1 MPDVAGEGMIDEAA
15 QLKIEE
21 FIKKAIDEA
30 VKDEKRKRKQQ
41 IRHNTQV
48 LMESY
53 IEMKKHIEN
62 AISEAEEME
71 DDAFQIFKSENAHLE
86 SIRRSKLKTALMIA
100 NIDKAMEELKKEQE
114 EIGTLYKYEAFK
126 MHYVDGISWEE
137 ISDRLNCGKN
147 TPARWSKDMIRKMS
161 VKLFGIDGIE
171 KW

>member
-1 MPDVAGEGMIDEAA
+1 MIDETT
-15 QLKIEE
+15 QLEIEE
-21 FIKKAIDEA
+21 TVKRAIAEA
-30 VKDEKRKRKQQ
+30 VKDEKKQRRQQ
-41 IRHNTQV
+41 ILYNTRI

-53 IEMKKHIEN
+53 IEMRKHIEN

-71 DDAFQIFKSENAHLE
+71 DDAFQIFKSEDAHLE

-100 NIDKAMEELKKEQE
+100 NIDKAMQELDEEQKK
-114 EIGTLYKYEAFK
+114 IGTSYKYEAFK
-126 MHYVDGISWEE
+126 MHYIDGIPYEE

-147 TPARWSKDMIRKMS
+147 TPARWSKEMIRKMS

>member
-1 MPDVAGEGMIDEAA
+1 MAGKGMIDKTT
-15 QLKIEE
+15 QLEIEE
-21 FIKKAIDEA
+21 TVKRAITEA
-30 VKDEKRKRKQQ
+30 VADEKRLRKQQ

-86 SIRRSKLKTALMIA
+86 SIRRSKLKTAMMIA

-126 MHYVDGISWEE
+126 EHYVEGVSWEE
-137 ISDRLNCGKN
+137 ISDMMNCGKN
-147 TPARWSKDMIRKMS
+147 TPARWSKEMIRKMS